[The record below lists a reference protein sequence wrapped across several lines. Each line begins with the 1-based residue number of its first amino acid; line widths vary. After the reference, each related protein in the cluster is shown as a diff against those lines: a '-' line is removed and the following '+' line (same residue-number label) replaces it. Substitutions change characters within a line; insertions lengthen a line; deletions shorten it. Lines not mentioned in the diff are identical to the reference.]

1 METRHDGFVLLDE
14 NTVPALALHPGE
26 ILREE
31 LKARGIRQKDFAAGI
46 GMQATHL
53 SALINGMRNI
63 TPAIAEKIAM
73 GLDGIPASFWVGLQ
87 ERYNKHIM
95 LKKQQGLSRL
105 VAGYAHSMGQ
115 DLEPE
120 PVAVLA
126 SPKVE
131 YGTRVE
137 YELLVPLGDR
147 DILEALARRMGWHF
161 ETK

>member
-14 NTVPALALHPGE
+14 NTVPALVLHPGE

-31 LKARGIRQKDFAAGI
+31 LKARGIMQKDFAAKI

-73 GLDGIPASFWVGLQ
+73 GLDGIPSSFWTGLQ

-105 VAGYAHSMGQ
+105 VAGYSHSM
-115 DLEPE
+115 EREPHPE
-120 PVAVLA
+120 PAAVLA

-137 YELLVPLGDR
+137 YVLSVPPGDSGL
-147 DILEALARRMGWHF
+147 LEALAIRMGWHF